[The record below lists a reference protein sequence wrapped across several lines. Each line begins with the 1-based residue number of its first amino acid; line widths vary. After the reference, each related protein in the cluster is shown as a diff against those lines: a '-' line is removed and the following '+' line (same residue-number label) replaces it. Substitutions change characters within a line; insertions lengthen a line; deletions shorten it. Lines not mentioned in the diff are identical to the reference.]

1 MKRTILLSL
10 FWLIQITL
18 FAQSGYKLTLE
29 SQPVGAVSFST
40 DVEEII
46 EEGTQ
51 VYRYCYTNGGY
62 VFDCWLADGDTL
74 STNRSVQFT
83 MPAHDVKLI
92 AVCHYDPTNPA
103 DPDMIDKQF
112 TVTLESQ
119 PTGIGS
125 FSWNTTTRV
134 TPNTEQR
141 IYAYNSGGYLFSEW
155 QLNGATV
162 SKEQGY
168 SFTMPEENI
177 TLVAIYEFNP
187 SSPDNPLK
195 NHWNADEGV
204 VIVDDFQPGRLSY
217 AVSEAANGNDSKVQT
232 IIVAGPINQSDWGVA
247 NSFPNCTILDLSRTY
262 GMTYVP
268 SWNFSYNTTLT
279 KICLP
284 SSIERIEYNAFMGCT
299 ALNVL
304 NCHATTPPV
313 VVPGAFD
320 GVQGLVVHV
329 PANSVALYQ
338 EADVWKDFT
347 ILPLEEEVS
356 ALEVN
361 FPAGVNMSDYKDMF
375 IELVSITNGQILRYV
390 VTERTTYT
398 FNSLIHR
405 TSYAVRLV
413 NSRGDI
419 LGVINNIDIVDNDVS
434 VTFSN
439 LLSPQNINL
448 QILTPDNVDVTDEVV
463 VTWTDANGAFL
474 AKNNT
479 LDSQVQG
486 SKVTFSIA
494 LPQSLGI
501 QYIQPQDST
510 YTVLATGNDIK
521 CLLAAIPQTTMTG
534 QVLDMKTSLP
544 LSGATV
550 AVSQTLNGQ
559 YSKTQTTK
567 TDGQGRWSM
576 EVYDAPTEI
585 SASMTDYVSQS
596 LSLERPI
603 SEIPV
608 FQLKDISGTTIS
620 INLTYTTT
628 DGNTVDYY
636 SDYTN
641 VAYAVYDAATGQQIT
656 DLNIQYPQIVL
667 MEQHEE
673 GTAFRIVATSKNQKF
688 ESVETTATVDSL
700 DRATVTLPIKQLG
713 GIVATFSQAVNTGV
727 VGILYDAKGNLL
739 KKYNYATA
747 TLTISEL
754 HDGDYTLVTMG
765 NSALFNSIYSL
776 SQFAESGLTK
786 DTDYVLNNVTVA
798 SGEMAEINNDL
809 IPLFDE
815 SRLYYTGSGTS
826 FTVNKSE
833 VTAGQY
839 LTLSSRLD
847 FKPDITDQVSDVQLI
862 VNLPENSS
870 LVDNSVMVGNST
882 SGYTYADHVV
892 TIPLAN
898 YADRV
903 RFCIIPSLGGEY
915 NPTASVQFV
924 LDGESITQPIGN
936 VNFEVKNLTINVPSI
951 VAKKTVPV
959 SGMAAGKSSVEIYD
973 NGTLVGQSTTNGNG
987 YWIADVELNEAYNL
1001 STHEIYAKLT
1011 TEGGMEMLTDSKFVS
1026 YIKDA
1031 IEAKNV
1037 NMSFYNSWMHK
1048 TISVNFN
1055 LLNGTNDVNSYSF
1068 YNATEFTFVV
1078 DFTKNDT
1085 TLVKDIELYVLTNDG
1100 NVSVLYPKF
1109 SNSIGKFVASKFF
1122 NSEALPKNVSVS
1134 FTALSPL
1141 LADSKL
1147 IEDAQNEIVDIDSGF
1162 RNDYDMISLFFDNNE
1177 DVDYND
1183 YSILCSQLG
1192 ISCEINESFD
1202 NDDSIIDMS
1211 ESEIEAY
1218 TDSIDTYITESL
1230 SSIQDEL
1237 DIFRMSLS
1245 FDSYSNQIYNNGYQ
1259 ITFNDING
1267 LEESSLI
1274 EDGFYQVP
1282 LDNGS
1287 FMYIRTTNVGIDIIN
1302 FDEQLYMHVSMPDNN
1317 VLSTLKK
1324 RGSGPL
1330 DDFMATYE
1338 KISFAI
1344 KVVNDLSND
1353 FLVRLRLPVDKLNKQ
1368 IAKLEVDRL
1377 EVLRIKDCMC
1387 KPGSKNHIKWTKRLK
1402 SVDRTIALL
1411 RVTLKWTSPL
1421 LRILARSVPFVD
1433 YLHTLHECWKISE
1446 ELEMIYTSIPDP
1458 CLNDEENALAC
1469 KVLDKSI
1476 LVATALFAIADVI
1489 TEVTA
1494 DVEIATGAAAAV
1506 TTGGASLAVT
1516 GMGLV
1521 QKAVAQIGKYAITAA
1536 TKYYGIEEL
1545 KKNVNKLKCYNNGNM
1560 LQSFPK
1566 PTTPDMGIILD
1577 PSGFVYEAIPA
1588 NRVEGATASIYYKE
1602 EVEDMYGVK
1611 QDNVVLWNA
1620 EEYAQK
1626 NPLFTDENGMYQWD
1640 VPQGLWQVKFE
1651 KEGYETAYSEWLPV
1665 PPPQLDVNVELK
1677 QNKQPEVKMAHAYED
1692 AVEVEFDKYMMPELL
1707 TTNSIKV
1714 MANGQN
1720 LEGTIELL
1728 DEAAVEDDDTK
1739 TFASKLRFNAAQ
1751 PFDAEEITLFVN
1763 NQVKSYAGIRMQDD
1777 YLQTFTVEP
1786 EIKEIVCEPNMLLGY
1801 GDTIS
1806 VTVDVLPV
1814 KASAGKTLMLKSSS
1828 PVILSTLSE
1837 SVVIGE
1843 DGKAT
1848 FRIGG
1853 ELPGTA
1859 GLTYTVDGYD
1869 ITATTTVNVSP
1880 DFGKVTA
1887 TPVSNI
1893 VSGSLVSEG
1902 TFVTLTCSTQGA
1914 TIYYTLDGSCPCDE
1928 TKRIVYD
1935 GTPIVVDRNV
1945 VVKAIAVAPNMEDSK
1960 IMNAVYIVLKGDVN
1974 NDKRVGIGDIV
1985 AVTSFVAGDAVG
1997 LPMEIADVNRDGK
2010 VGIGDVIAITNIVA
2024 GNTYA
2029 SPKHRTYMIKNK

>member
-1 MKRTILLSL
+1 
-10 FWLIQITL
+10 
-18 FAQSGYKLTLE
+18 
-29 SQPVGAVSFST
+29 
-40 DVEEII
+40 
-46 EEGTQ
+46 
-51 VYRYCYTNGGY
+51 
-62 VFDCWLADGDTL
+62 
-74 STNRSVQFT
+74 
-83 MPAHDVKLI
+83 
-92 AVCHYDPTNPA
+92 
-103 DPDMIDKQF
+103 
-112 TVTLESQ
+112 
-119 PTGIGS
+119 
-125 FSWNTTTRV
+125 
-134 TPNTEQR
+134 
-141 IYAYNSGGYLFSEW
+141 
-155 QLNGATV
+155 
-162 SKEQGY
+162 
-168 SFTMPEENI
+168 MPEENI
-177 TLVAIYEFNP
+177 TLVAVYEFNP

-195 NHWNADEGV
+195 NHWNADEGE
-204 VIVDDFQPGRLSY
+204 VIVDDFQPGRLST
-217 AVSEAANGNDSKVQT
+217 AVSETANGNDGKVQS
-232 IIVAGPINQSDWGVA
+232 IIVAGPISQYDWGVA

-268 SWNFSYNTTLT
+268 SWNFSNNTTLT

-284 SSIERIEYNAFMGCT
+284 SSIERIEYNAFQGCT
-299 ALNVL
+299 SLNVL

-313 VVPGAFD
+313 VGPGAFD

-338 EADVWKDFT
+338 DADVWKDFT
-347 ILPLEEEVS
+347 ILPFEEEVS

-375 IELVSITNGQILRYV
+375 IELVSTTNGQKLRYV
-390 VTERTTYT
+390 VTERTSYT

-405 TSYAVRLV
+405 TSYVVRLV
-413 NSRGDI
+413 NSRGDV
-419 LGVINNIDIVDNDVS
+419 LGEIGNIDIVDKDVS

-439 LLSPQNINL
+439 LRLPQNISI
-448 QILTPDNVDVTDEVV
+448 QVLTPDNSDVTSDVV

-474 AKNNT
+474 VKGSELNG
-479 LDSQVQG
+479 QVQG
-486 SKVTFSIA
+486 SKVTFSIS

-501 QYIQPQDST
+501 QYVQPKDSI
-510 YTVLATGNDIK
+510 YTVLATGNIIK
-521 CLLAAIPQTTMTG
+521 YQLAAIPQTTMAG
-534 QVLDMKTSLP
+534 QVLDVKTSLP

-559 YSKTQTTK
+559 YSKTLTAK

-576 EVYDAPTEI
+576 DVFDAPTEI
-585 SASMTDYVSQS
+585 TASMTDYVSQS
-596 LSLERPI
+596 LSLDKPV
-603 SEIPV
+603 SEVPA
-608 FQLKDISGTTIS
+608 FQLKDISGTTIA

-628 DGNTVDYY
+628 DSNTVDFY
-636 SDYTN
+636 SDYAN
-641 VAYAVYDAATGQQIT
+641 VAYAVYDAATEQQIT

-667 MEQHEE
+667 MEQHAE

-688 ESVETTATVDSL
+688 EAVEAVATVDSL
-700 DRATVTLPIKQLG
+700 DRATVTLPIKQFG
-713 GIVATFSQAVNTGV
+713 GIAASFSQAVNTGV
-727 VGILYDAKGNLL
+727 VGILYDAKGNFL
-739 KKYNYATA
+739 KKYNYATTA
-747 TLTISEL
+747 LTINEL
-754 HDGDYTLVTMG
+754 RDGDYTLVTMG
-765 NSALFNSIYSL
+765 SSTMFNSIYSL
-776 SQFAESGLTK
+776 SQFAESGLTEG
-786 DTDYVLNNVTVA
+786 TDYVVNNVTVV
-798 SGEMAEINNDL
+798 SGEMAEVSNDL
-809 IPLFDE
+809 IPFFDE
-815 SRLYYTGSGTS
+815 TKLYYTGNGTS
-826 FTVNKSE
+826 FTVNKSQ

-839 LTLSSRLD
+839 LTLSSHLD
-847 FKPDITDQVSDVQLI
+847 FRSTIADKVGDVQLI

-959 SGMAAGKSSVEIYD
+959 SGMGAGKSSVEIYD

-987 YWIADVELNEAYNL
+987 YWRADIELNEAYNL
-1001 STHEIYAKLT
+1001 STHEIYAKLI
-1011 TEGGMEMLTDSKFVS
+1011 TENGMEMLTETRECMYDMN
-1026 YIKDA
+1026 A
-1031 IEAKNV
+1031 IEPKSIT
-1037 NMSFYNSWMHK
+1037 MSFYNGWMK
-1048 TISVNFN
+1048 KNIEVVFDYATGKPS
-1055 LLNGTNDVNSYSF
+1055 TTSYSF
-1068 YNATEFTFVV
+1068 YTGTDFTFVA
-1078 DFTKNDT
+1078 DFTNNDT
-1085 TLVKDIELYVLTNDG
+1085 TVISNVFLAVRTDKGNELSIPMSYDSKKDRWIAVKQFDSKELPVNVRLKYISETELLLPYSKHSDSEIEVANLCREYFIEKESISLLLEQAKSDIE
-1100 NVSVLYPKF
+1100 
-1109 SNSIGKFVASKFF
+1109 NSSTDY
-1122 NSEALPKNVSVS
+1122 EM
-1134 FTALSPL
+1134 LS
-1141 LADSKL
+1141 AY
-1147 IEDAQNEIVDIDSGF
+1147 DAFE
-1162 RNDYDMISLFFDNNE
+1162 
-1177 DVDYND
+1177 
-1183 YSILCSQLG
+1183 SILSNINQTYNLG
-1192 ISCEINESFD
+1192 ISYETSSYY
-1202 NDDSIIDMS
+1202 DSLSD
-1211 ESEIEAY
+1211 EEIEIREEEDNAR
-1218 TDSIDTYITESL
+1218 ITEL
-1230 SSIQDEL
+1230 LDDITL
-1237 DIFRMSLS
+1237 DITQIDKLL
-1245 FDSYSNQIYNNGYQ
+1245 SYSNIFELTDKDLGTMVKSTTCNGLTADLLLSMGYQ
-1259 ITFNDING
+1259 SFKTDIEGTVYLKMGNDTISYANFDDNIYQTIILSEIDKVILNRAGFIDCILFDQEVAEKIKESLLKMQEIRLSISLLLSHLKTATINNVADRW
-1267 LEESSLI
+1267 EEMLSKSMELQ
-1274 EDGFYQVP
+1274 EELLKFRDYGSNLYLYMVDAFDGFIKAKYEKYWK
-1282 LDNGS
+1282 LSSELG
-1287 FMYIRTTNVGIDIIN
+1287 ICKAHAARTKNIDKKLFWKSLAQRVEEDRAMLALFFKQKWLVNTGKFLAKYAPITNVVYALASAAEDI
-1302 FDEQLYMHVSMPDNN
+1302 
-1317 VLSTLKK
+1317 
-1324 RGSGPL
+1324 
-1330 DDFMATYE
+1330 A
-1338 KISFAI
+1338 KIVGVASVIFPC
-1344 KVVNDLSND
+1344 DND
-1353 FLVRLRLPVDKLNKQ
+1353 FLNACNTMLHCINQINFIGSCTTTSLAAEAVIDACTVVSSETIIGGILCVGIKIGVSWCIDKYKRWELDHRIDALQSEVERLRCYVPNNGGNKLNNGRDG
-1368 IAKLEVDRL
+1368 IY
-1377 EVLRIKDCMC
+1377 
-1387 KPGSKNHIKWTKRLK
+1387 GNW
-1402 SVDRTIALL
+1402 
-1411 RVTLKWTSPL
+1411 W
-1421 LRILARSVPFVD
+1421 PF
-1433 YLHTLHECWKISE
+1433 
-1446 ELEMIYTSIPDP
+1446 DP
-1458 CLNDEENALAC
+1458 
-1469 KVLDKSI
+1469 VH
-1476 LVATALFAIADVI
+1476 
-1489 TEVTA
+1489 
-1494 DVEIATGAAAAV
+1494 
-1506 TTGGASLAVT
+1506 
-1516 GMGLV
+1516 
-1521 QKAVAQIGKYAITAA
+1521 
-1536 TKYYGIEEL
+1536 
-1545 KKNVNKLKCYNNGNM
+1545 
-1560 LQSFPK
+1560 P
-1566 PTTPDMGIILD
+1566 ILD
-1577 PSGFVYEAIPA
+1577 PSGYVYEAIPA

-1602 EVEDMYGVK
+1602 EMEDMYGVK
-1611 QDNVVLWNA
+1611 QENVVLWDA

-1728 DEAAVEDDDTK
+1728 DEAAVADDDTK
-1739 TFASKLRFNAAQ
+1739 TFASKVRFNAAQ
-1751 PFDAEEITLFVN
+1751 PFDAEEITLVVN

-1814 KASAGKTLMLKSSS
+1814 KASAGKTLKLKSSS

-1945 VVKAIAVAPNMEDSK
+1945 VVKAIAVAPNMEDSE
-1960 IMNAVYIVLKGDVN
+1960 IMNAVYIVLTGDVN
-1974 NDKRVGIGDIV
+1974 NDKRVGIGDII
-1985 AVTSFVAGDAVG
+1985 AVTSFVAGDANG

>member
-1 MKRTILLSL
+1 
-10 FWLIQITL
+10 
-18 FAQSGYKLTLE
+18 
-29 SQPVGAVSFST
+29 
-40 DVEEII
+40 
-46 EEGTQ
+46 
-51 VYRYCYTNGGY
+51 
-62 VFDCWLADGDTL
+62 
-74 STNRSVQFT
+74 
-83 MPAHDVKLI
+83 
-92 AVCHYDPTNPA
+92 
-103 DPDMIDKQF
+103 
-112 TVTLESQ
+112 
-119 PTGIGS
+119 
-125 FSWNTTTRV
+125 
-134 TPNTEQR
+134 
-141 IYAYNSGGYLFSEW
+141 
-155 QLNGATV
+155 
-162 SKEQGY
+162 
-168 SFTMPEENI
+168 MPEENI
-177 TLVAIYEFNP
+177 TLVAVYEFNP

-195 NHWNADEGV
+195 NHWNADEGE
-204 VIVDDFQPGRLSY
+204 VIVDDFQPGRLST
-217 AVSEAANGNDSKVQT
+217 AVSETANGNDGKVQS
-232 IIVAGPINQSDWGVA
+232 IIVAGPISQYDWGVA

-268 SWNFSYNTTLT
+268 SWNFSNNTTLT

-347 ILPLEEEVS
+347 ILPFEEEVS

-375 IELVSITNGQILRYV
+375 IELVSITNGQKLRYV
-390 VTERTTYT
+390 VTERISYT

-405 TSYAVRLV
+405 TSYVVRLV
-413 NSRGDI
+413 NSRGDV
-419 LGVINNIDIVDNDVS
+419 LGEIGNIDIVDKDVS

-439 LLSPQNINL
+439 LRLPQNISI
-448 QILTPDNVDVTDEVV
+448 QVLTPDNSDVTSDVV

-474 AKNNT
+474 VKGSELNG
-479 LDSQVQG
+479 QVQG
-486 SKVTFSIA
+486 SKVTFSIS

-501 QYIQPQDST
+501 QYVQPKDSI
-510 YTVLATGNDIK
+510 YTVLATGNIIK
-521 CLLAAIPQTTMTG
+521 YQLAAIPQTTMAG
-534 QVLDMKTSLP
+534 QVLDVKTSLP

-559 YSKTQTTK
+559 YSKTLTAK

-576 EVYDAPTEI
+576 DVFDAPTEI
-585 SASMTDYVSQS
+585 TASMTYYVSQS
-596 LSLERPI
+596 LSLDKPV
-603 SEIPV
+603 SEVPT
-608 FQLKDISGTTIS
+608 FQLKDISGTTIA

-628 DGNTVDYY
+628 DGNTTDFY
-636 SDYTN
+636 SDYAN
-641 VAYAVYDAATGQQIT
+641 VAYAVYDVATGQQIT

-667 MEQHEE
+667 MEQHAE
-673 GTAFRIVATSKNQKF
+673 GTAFRIVATSKKQKF
-688 ESVETTATVDSL
+688 EPVEAVATVDNL
-700 DRATVTLPIKQLG
+700 DRATVTLPIKSFG
-713 GIVATFSQAVNTGV
+713 GIVASFSQAVNTDV
-727 VGILYDAKGNLL
+727 VGILYDAKGNFL
-739 KKYNYATA
+739 KKYNYATTA
-747 TLTISEL
+747 LTINEL
-754 HDGDYTLVTMG
+754 RDGDYTLVTMG
-765 NSALFNSIYSL
+765 SSTMFNSIYSL
-776 SQFAESGLTK
+776 SQFAESGLTEG
-786 DTDYVLNNVTVA
+786 TDYVVNNVTVV
-798 SGEMAEINNDL
+798 SGEMAEVSNDL
-809 IPLFDE
+809 IPFFDE
-815 SRLYYTGSGTS
+815 TKLYYTGNGTS
-826 FTVNKSE
+826 FTVNKSQ

-839 LTLSSRLD
+839 LTLSSHLD
-847 FKPDITDQVSDVQLI
+847 FRSTIADKVGDVQLI

-870 LVDNSVMVGNST
+870 LVDNSVMVGNSP

-892 TIPLAN
+892 TIPLSN
-898 YADRV
+898 YSDRI

-915 NPTASVQFV
+915 NPTASVQFM

-936 VNFEVKNLTINVPSI
+936 VNFEVKNLSINVPEVTNGSI
-951 VAKKTVPV
+951 VFV
-959 SGMAAGKSSVEIYD
+959 SGTGIPQSKVEIYD
-973 NGTLVGQSTTNGNG
+973 NDKLIAQTVASSYGN
-987 YWIADVELNEAYNL
+987 WSQTFELSDSEYNY
-1001 STHEIYAKLT
+1001 SYHSIYAKFLTQQGIEYLTESKQIILDKTFVSVESVEMLFGPYHFNIEYNKPSNQRFSYTYPVCGDSFTYIINFTNNNLLSVSDVKVNVLCMDKSVRTLKASYDEAKQRWIAHGYFTSSSALPINFNVEYHCPMSSFDDTVRQDDESTYKVTAKEKMEEYAEKNIEVTLLEDGNDSFKFSAVSPNSSESWIFSINMLDKSSVNVDDTFSFIDDEEGDYYLKLFHDETAANYSAIIVDDEDAFEISMTECNIITKRRAKKIIPKWMLT
-1011 TEGGMEMLTDSKFVS
+1011 TSSICEELINGLIPYLGYINGVRSYEFWVNKHYPQMVKNLESEYDKSLEALNAKCANGEYRLEGELRQEFFNRLQNLGASDAKFFDTVESMAELWKLTLFNAFWFESLTACLGKALKSIPDIQFPVSNKRGGHVMKYVHRGGKANRLKDEKLISKMYDRFRDDLRS
-1026 YIKDA
+1026 LS
-1031 IEAKNV
+1031 E
-1037 NMSFYNSWMHK
+1037 
-1048 TISVNFN
+1048 
-1055 LLNGTNDVNSYSF
+1055 L
-1068 YNATEFTFVV
+1068 TEFMAYESVQK
-1078 DFTKNDT
+1078 DFQN
-1085 TLVKDIELYVLTNDG
+1085 YV
-1100 NVSVLYPKF
+1100 
-1109 SNSIGKFVASKFF
+1109 
-1122 NSEALPKNVSVS
+1122 
-1134 FTALSPL
+1134 
-1141 LADSKL
+1141 
-1147 IEDAQNEIVDIDSGF
+1147 Q
-1162 RNDYDMISLFFDNNE
+1162 MI
-1177 DVDYND
+1177 
-1183 YSILCSQLG
+1183 
-1192 ISCEINESFD
+1192 
-1202 NDDSIIDMS
+1202 
-1211 ESEIEAY
+1211 
-1218 TDSIDTYITESL
+1218 
-1230 SSIQDEL
+1230 
-1237 DIFRMSLS
+1237 
-1245 FDSYSNQIYNNGYQ
+1245 YSNQYNLYADLRGKMYAAYNICSEESKQ
-1259 ITFNDING
+1259 EFNDYLFPNPPM
-1267 LEESSLI
+1267 
-1274 EDGFYQVP
+1274 VP
-1282 LDNGS
+1282 N
-1287 FMYIRTTNVGIDIIN
+1287 I
-1302 FDEQLYMHVSMPDNN
+1302 
-1317 VLSTLKK
+1317 
-1324 RGSGPL
+1324 
-1330 DDFMATYE
+1330 
-1338 KISFAI
+1338 
-1344 KVVNDLSND
+1344 
-1353 FLVRLRLPVDKLNKQ
+1353 
-1368 IAKLEVDRL
+1368 
-1377 EVLRIKDCMC
+1377 
-1387 KPGSKNHIKWTKRLK
+1387 
-1402 SVDRTIALL
+1402 
-1411 RVTLKWTSPL
+1411 
-1421 LRILARSVPFVD
+1421 
-1433 YLHTLHECWKISE
+1433 
-1446 ELEMIYTSIPDP
+1446 
-1458 CLNDEENALAC
+1458 
-1469 KVLDKSI
+1469 
-1476 LVATALFAIADVI
+1476 
-1489 TEVTA
+1489 
-1494 DVEIATGAAAAV
+1494 
-1506 TTGGASLAVT
+1506 
-1516 GMGLV
+1516 
-1521 QKAVAQIGKYAITAA
+1521 
-1536 TKYYGIEEL
+1536 
-1545 KKNVNKLKCYNNGNM
+1545 
-1560 LQSFPK
+1560 
-1566 PTTPDMGIILD
+1566 D
-1577 PSGFVYEAIPA
+1577 PSGYVYEAIPT

-1751 PFDAEEITLFVN
+1751 PFDAEEITLVVN

-1806 VTVDVLPV
+1806 VAVDVLPV

-1945 VVKAIAVAPNMEDSK
+1945 VIKAIAVAPNMEDSE
-1960 IMNAVYIVLKGDVN
+1960 IMNAVYIVLTGDVN

-2024 GNTYA
+2024 GNTNA
-2029 SPKHRTYMIKNK
+2029 PKHRIYMIKNK